1 MPFIEGKEVR
11 IGISEQTTFGTR
23 IVDAGTF
30 VELFADT
37 MQIDRDVRNHKT
49 GGTTGSKNMTYID
62 NILTVEGS
70 MPKFPLVGPFSL
82 YYSDFLLFSFFQ
94 KVTEGVATPY
104 TKTFVP
110 YSVHPDFPSDEGKF
124 LTVIKRYPTAS
135 ESRAMTDCICVGL
148 KLSAERDGMLMHE
161 LQMVGRGAAEL
172 DSNPSGTWEKG
183 LDGPGGAD
191 AKASQYGILFFNDMD
206 IATLN
211 IDGGGATNITLKNF
225 SIDVSYD
232 IEGVGVDGAGG
243 PLTYGLSNRTAQV
256 TFSILHDTIVETAL
270 ASQEA
275 DGSAVLT
282 LNWGAAGAA
291 VNGELEIIV
300 TGKMSEIPF
309 DEDGLIAAEITMDLA
324 SATTATEFITIN
336 MSNDI
341 DRVF

>member
-1 MPFIEGKEVR
+1 MAFNEGKEIR
-11 IGISEQTTFGTR
+11 IGIAEQTVFGTR
-23 IVDAGTF
+23 KLDSDTY

-49 GGTTGSKNMTYID
+49 GGTTGSKNTTYID

-82 YYSDFLLFSFFQ
+82 YYSDILLYSFFQ
-94 KVTEGVATPY
+94 KVTEGDTPFK
-104 TKTFVP
+104 KTFVP
-110 YSVHPDFPSDEGKF
+110 YATHPDFTAHAGEF

-135 ESRAMTDCICVGL
+135 ESRAMTDCIAVGL

-161 LQMVGRGAAEL
+161 LQMVGRGAVEL

-183 LDGPGGAD
+183 LDGPGGAN
-191 AKASQYGILFFNDMD
+191 AKASQYGVLFFNDMD

-211 IDGGGATNITLKNF
+211 IDAGGATNITLKDF
-225 SIDVSYD
+225 SIDINYD
-232 IEGVGVDGAGG
+232 VVGVGVDGVGG
-243 PLTYGLSNRTAQV
+243 PLTYGLFNRSAQA
-256 TFSILHDTIVETAL
+256 TFSILKDTIIETAL

-291 VNGELEIIV
+291 VNGELEIIA
-300 TGKMSEIPF
+300 TGKLSEVAF
-309 DEDGLIAAEITMDLA
+309 QEDGLIAAEVTMDLA
-324 SATTATEFITIN
+324 SSTTATEFLTIN
-336 MSNDI
+336 MSNLI
-341 DRVF
+341 DRGW